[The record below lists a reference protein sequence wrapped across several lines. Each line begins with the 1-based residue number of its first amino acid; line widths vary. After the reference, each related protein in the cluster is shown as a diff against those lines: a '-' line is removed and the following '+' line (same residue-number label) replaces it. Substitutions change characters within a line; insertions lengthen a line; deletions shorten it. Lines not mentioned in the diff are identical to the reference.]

1 MNGGVPT
8 VLSGFATGN
17 WVPLDL
23 QSPRI
28 QQWNA
33 TVERAIGWGTAVRVS
48 YMGSYMSGLIG
59 GSDLNLIQPS
69 DKPFATST
77 GDGVTPCTPD
87 DGDCAFSPADLARL
101 PYPDLGTFL
110 LGFGNFGHGRTHALQ
125 TEVNHRTRQGLTF
138 NFSYTY
144 LNQKSTAA
152 DTGNSSLGGTAY
164 NQFKPNSDYGQDA
177 FTSRHRFLAY
187 GMWDAPIGRGR
198 RFGSHLPRGLDYA
211 IGGWQLSWEAFAKS
225 GTQFTPLWLCDNC
238 EPVAPGNIGSGSL
251 DATGGF
257 YGNSFRPVVT
267 GNPNV
272 QQGDRIWDPSAFG
285 LPPLGA
291 DLFENAAVAK
301 RNLLFGPGTF
311 GLNMG
316 LRKVFHVSERFRAE
330 LGADF
335 NNILNHPLKSP
346 DNYDI
351 GVLGNF
357 SMGVDP
363 KTLKPVYESV
373 TPNPDFGRLITSY
386 TQEGVDSRRTIR
398 LRLRMTF

>member
-1 MNGGVPT
+1 MGGGVPT
-8 VLSGFATGN
+8 ALSGFATGN
-17 WVPLDL
+17 WVPFDL
-23 QSPRI
+23 QQPRI

-33 TVERAIGWGTAVRVS
+33 TFEREIGWATAVRLS
-48 YMGSYMSGLIG
+48 YLGSYMSGLIG
-59 GSDLNLIQPS
+59 GTDYNLIQPS
-69 DKPFATST
+69 DKPFGTTT
-77 GDGVTPCTPD
+77 GDGVTACSPD
-87 DGDCAFSPADLARL
+87 DGDCAYSPADLARL
-101 PYPDLGTFL
+101 PYPQLGTYL
-110 LGFGNFGHGRTHALQ
+110 IGFGNFGHGRTHAFQ
-125 TEVNHRTRQGLTF
+125 TEVNRRLKNGLTF
-138 NFSYTY
+138 NFSYT
-144 LNQKSTAA
+144 LLDQKSTAA

-164 NQFKPNSDYGQDA
+164 NQFKPESDYGMDA

-187 GMWDAPIGRGR
+187 GMWDAPVGHAR
-198 RFGSHLPRGLDYA
+198 RFGTHMPKAAEY
-211 IGGWQLSWEAFAKS
+211 IVGGWQLSWEAFAKS

-238 EPVAPGNIGSGSL
+238 EPVTPGNIGSGSI

-257 YGNSFRPVVT
+257 YGTSFRPVVT
-267 GNPNV
+267 GNPNMV
-272 QQGDRIWDPSAFG
+272 QGDRIWDPAAFG

-291 DLFENAAVAK
+291 DLFDNPAVAK
-301 RNLLFGPGTF
+301 RNILFGPGTF

-316 LRKVFHVSERFRAE
+316 MRKIFRFGERWRAE

-357 SMGVDP
+357 SMKVNP
-363 KTLKPVYESV
+363 VTLKPEYESV

-398 LRLRMTF
+398 LRLRVTF